1 MRYNQDMSARP
12 ITRTQRRTIQ
22 AREAILDAAESIL
35 SEGGIAALTTEEVAR
50 RTDIA
55 IQTVYNRVGGKQA
68 LLIAIAERALEA
80 TRAFLDVAYAEGGTP
95 DEQIRRVSLAY
106 ARLAFE
112 RPHSF
117 RIFANPPEE
126 PEAIKKVA
134 ALANEQHAKLA
145 NIIQQGIDAGL
156 VRPALNP
163 EVTATALWAMMNG
176 LLTIALREDAMRP
189 SMVSPQALVEM
200 AFLVLESGLQ
210 HPSPEASSPKKRL
223 KPLQG

>member
-1 MRYNQDMSARP
+1 MSYSTDMSARP

-117 RIFANPPEE
+117 RVFANPPEE
-126 PEAIKKVA
+126 PEAIKRVA
-134 ALANEQHAKLA
+134 ELANEQHAKLA

-210 HPSPEASSPKKRL
+210 HPSPEPSSPNL
-223 KPLQG
+223 PEHIAP

>member
-1 MRYNQDMSARP
+1 MSYGQDMSERP
-12 ITRTQRRTIQ
+12 TTRTQRRTLE

-50 RTDIA
+50 RTDMA

-80 TRAFLDVAYAEGGTP
+80 TRAFLDVAYAEGGPP
-95 DEQIRRVSLAY
+95 DKQIRRVSLAY

-126 PEAIKKVA
+126 PEAIKRVA
-134 ALANEQHAKLA
+134 ELANEQHAKLA

-156 VRPALNP
+156 VRTVLNP

-176 LLTIALREDAMRP
+176 LLTIALRNDAMRP

-200 AFLVLESGLQ
+200 ALLVLESGLQ
-210 HPSPEASSPKKRL
+210 YLSPETSSPKEGRQL
-223 KPLQG
+223 LQG